1 MSLTTRTLCA
11 ISTLLT
17 GSSSVVLAQ
26 TQQLPPIVITSDRN
40 KPATGQPAQSDA
52 NAPRNAVSDNTN
64 SNASLTA
71 PTVEQ
76 ARKEINNT
84 PGAVAIVP
92 AEAFKDQRTSTV
104 KDMLDFVPGVW
115 AQPKWAEDT
124 RLSIRGSGLS
134 RGFHGRS
141 LQLYMDGIPI
151 NQADGYFDFQEIDPS
166 AYRYVEVY
174 RGANALRFG
183 ANSLGGAINFV
194 TPSGRDANLIAA
206 SVDAGSFGYR
216 RAQSSSGA
224 AFGAFDYFVTGSYQT
239 QEGFRDHSDGNSMR
253 GSGNFGYKLTP
264 NIETRFYFNGNS
276 IEQHIPGSVT
286 KSSALTSPT
295 TAAAANLRQDYQRNV
310 NSTRIANK
318 TAIELGPTLI
328 ELGVFG
334 VERHLMHPIFQW
346 LDYNYD
352 EYGAF
357 GRATDERFI
366 GAFRNRIVAGVN
378 LHNGTTGNQQFANG
392 PGAVKGALLSSS
404 IDTSKNL
411 SAYVENSFYF
421 LPAVALV
428 TGTQFL
434 NASRE
439 RADRFLSN
447 GNQSGRNDFSIWSPK
462 FGLLWDLDPTA
473 QVFTNISRSAEVPS
487 FGENTYVDAT
497 RFNIE
502 AQTATTYEIGTRGR
516 RPDYTWDFAIYRAN
530 INNELQCLFN
540 PATLGSCNVINADKT
555 IHQGVEAG
563 FGAALLKSMFVRGD
577 APDRLWL
584 NVAYTYSD
592 FRFDNDPLYGNNFIP
607 GAPPHYLR
615 GELLYKHPSGF
626 SFGPNIEWVPEGYY
640 VDNRNSLTT
649 EPYTL
654 WGLRA
659 AYDDGKNFSAYVEG
673 RNLSD
678 HKYISSVTVAE
689 IANASSALFEP
700 GTGRAYYAGAK
711 FKW

>member
-1 MSLTTRTLCA
+1 MSPYPRTLCA
-11 ISTLLT
+11 ISALLA
-17 GSSSVVLAQ
+17 SSSIAFAQ
-26 TQQLPPIVITSDRN
+26 TQELPQITVTEAAKRRA
-40 KPATGQPAQSDA
+40 PAAVPARAPAQA
-52 NAPRNAVSDNTN
+52 QTPTPEGTRTQQ
-64 SNASLTA
+64 SLTILTA
-71 PTVEQ
+71 EQ

-84 PGAVAIVP
+84 PGAVAVVP
-92 AEAFKDQRTSTV
+92 AEAFKNQRAATV
-104 KDMLDFVPGVW
+104 KDMLDYVPGVW
-115 AQPKWAEDT
+115 AQPKWGEDS

-141 LQLYMDGIPI
+141 LQLTMDGIPI
-151 NQADGYFDFQEIDPS
+151 NTADGYFDFQEIDPS

-174 RGANALRFG
+174 KGANALRFG

-216 RAQSSSGA
+216 RAQSSSGG

-239 QEGFRDHSDGNSMR
+239 QNGFRDHSDGNAMR
-253 GSGNFGYKLTP
+253 GFGNFGYKLTP
-264 NIETRFYFNGNS
+264 NIETRFYFNGNA

-286 KSSALTSPT
+286 KSIALNSPQ
-295 TAAAANLRQDYQRNV
+295 TAAAANLRQDYQRNI

-318 TAIELGPTLI
+318 TTIEIGSTTI
-328 ELGVFG
+328 DFG
-334 VERHLMHPIFQW
+334 AFSVDRHLMHPIFQW
-346 LDYNYD
+346 LDYQYED
-352 EYGAF
+352 YGGF
-357 GRATDERFI
+357 GRATDDRFI
-366 GAFRNRIVAGVN
+366 GAFRNRFVAGVN
-378 LHNGTTGNQQFANG
+378 LHNGSIDNRQFANG

-404 IDTSKNL
+404 LDKSKNL

-421 LPAVALV
+421 LPTVALV

-439 RADRFLSN
+439 RSDRFLTN
-447 GNQSGRNDFSIWSPK
+447 GNQSGRNDFDIWSPK
-462 FGLLWDLDPTA
+462 FGLLWDIDPTA
-473 QVFTNISRSAEVPS
+473 QVFANVSRSAEVPS
-487 FGENTYVDAT
+487 FGENSYVDAT
-497 RFNIE
+497 KFNIE

-516 RPDYTWDFAIYRAN
+516 RPDYTWDLAIYRAN

-592 FRFDNDPLYGNNFIP
+592 FRFDSDRLYGNNDIP

-626 SFGPNIEWVPEGYY
+626 SFGPNIEWVPEAYY

-654 WGLRA
+654 WGLKA
-659 AYDDGKNFSAYVEG
+659 VYDDGKNFSAYVEG

-678 HKYISSVTVAE
+678 RKYISSVTVAE
-689 IANASSALFEP
+689 VANAASPLFEP
-700 GTGRAYYAGAK
+700 GNGRAYYAGAK